1 VSQSNFIELKIMSR
15 KKFGEFMDF
24 LLKDLNPFKIQISF
38 KLDLF
43 LEFII
48 QNPEGFES
56 LAKK

>member
-1 VSQSNFIELKIMSR
+1 MSR

-48 QNPEGFES
+48 QNPEGFGS